1 MHALIPN
8 GFPDF
13 RSNILLPPLQAIA
26 DHCKQLPADKPMPS
40 WSDLSPT
47 QLGPHLKLL
56 WSFKYDPAVQDF
68 TARLAGNR
76 VMMCLGHSFR
86 GTPLKELHPP
96 HVYEQ
101 ARTHMKRVV
110 SEPAF
115 AHCGGKL
122 FKIGDQFVEGER
134 IFFPLASDGRN
145 GDGVLGASD
154 FAYHPASGSVELILD
169 KVTWFSV

>member
-1 MHALIPN
+1 MAHDGFSGFRNKIVSPAL
-8 GFPDF
+8 
-13 RSNILLPPLQAIA
+13 RAIA
-26 DHCKQLPADKPMPS
+26 DHWQQVRGDRLMPS

-56 WSFKYDPAVQDF
+56 WSFNYDPATQDF

-76 VMMCLGHSFR
+76 VMMCLGQSFR

-101 ARTHMKRVV
+101 ARTQMRRVV

-115 AHCGGKL
+115 AHGSGNL
-122 FKIGDQFVEGER
+122 FKIGSQFIEGER
-134 IFFPLASDGRN
+134 ICLPLASDGHN
-145 GDGVLGASD
+145 GDGVLCASD
-154 FAYHPASGSVELILD
+154 FAYRPASGTVELVID
-169 KVTWFSV
+169 EAMWFPI